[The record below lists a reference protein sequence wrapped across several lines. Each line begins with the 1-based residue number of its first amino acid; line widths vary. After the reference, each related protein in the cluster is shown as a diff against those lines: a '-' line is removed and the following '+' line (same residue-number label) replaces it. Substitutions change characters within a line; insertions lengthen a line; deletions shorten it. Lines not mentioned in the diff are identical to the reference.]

1 MAAVLASGDSAVV
14 SHWSAAAVW
23 GIRRAWH
30 GDVDVTV
37 AGQSR
42 DKPGV
47 RVHRVRHLDR
57 RDVTRHDGVPVTS
70 LARTLLDLAAV
81 LPARD
86 LTRTLE
92 EAEVQRLVTRR
103 QLTALLD
110 RSRGRAG
117 AAPLRLALSRYDT
130 PALTR
135 SEAERQMLELI
146 RAARLPPPRTN
157 THVNGHEVDLLWPEH
172 RLIVEIDG
180 FTFHSTRTAF
190 ERDRTRDQQ
199 LQAAGYRVLRITWRQ
214 IQKEPE
220 ALIATLAASLQAG
233 LPKSIA

>member
-1 MAAVLASGDSAVV
+1 MAAVLASGDSAVA
-14 SHWSAAAVW
+14 SHRSAAVVW

-57 RDVTRHDGVPVTS
+57 RDVVRRDGVPVTS
-70 LARTLLDLAAV
+70 PARTLLDLATV

-86 LTRTLE
+86 LARALE

-103 QLTALLD
+103 QLAALLD
-110 RSRGRAG
+110 RSRRRAG
-117 AAPLRLALSRYDT
+117 AGPLRRALARYDT

-146 RAARLPPPRTN
+146 RAARLPTPRTN
-157 THVNGHEVDLLWPEH
+157 TQVNGHEVDLLWPEH

-190 ERDRTRDQQ
+190 ERDRARDQE
-199 LQAAGYRVLRITWRQ
+199 LQTAGYRVIRVTWRQ
-214 IQKEPE
+214 IQEDRKR
-220 ALIATLAASLQAG
+220 
-233 LPKSIA
+233 